1 MAQTPA
7 RLVNHL
13 FWRAGMGLTPREM
26 DYFSRIPYDELVNDL
41 FRSSSD
47 FRPIVTEHVT
57 VSGEV
62 YNAMKGTGQFKYRK
76 ASREAQRRLNA
87 LWRSRMIATEGCLR
101 EKMALFWHGHLVAWS
116 HWSNSTEQYLNI
128 LREHGLGDLGTLL
141 KKVSRS
147 SAMLAYLSNQRNK
160 KDAPNENFARELMEL
175 FTLGRGYYSEQD
187 IHEAA
192 RAFTGWGFKLDTAEF
207 HFRENQHDFGEKTF
221 RGKTG
226 NFDGDD
232 ILDMLLA
239 DKQTAVFITR
249 KMYRWF
255 VCPEVHEEF
264 AARMADRFFTSGYDI
279 ADLMRF
285 VFTSDHFK
293 DTAVMGRRI
302 KSPIE
307 LICGLDKNFALRF
320 EREEDGM
327 FLQRMLGQVLLH
339 PPNVS
344 GWKEGNAWIDSSS
357 LMLRLK
363 LPSAL
368 LNKGNL
374 DWDEPGASA
383 GDLDKM
389 MAPAGDAPMRDADGR
404 LLRVAPDKAAFLAQ
418 LDPATTNES
427 LFNTLLQV
435 DASPTLRSNV
445 GNGDLMERVLE
456 VLSSPEY
463 QLC

>member
-1 MAQTPA
+1 
-7 RLVNHL
+7 
-13 FWRAGMGLTPREM
+13 MGLTPKELEALSER
-26 DYFSRIPYDELVNDL
+26 PYEELVDGL
-41 FRSSSD
+41 FRASRE
-47 FRPIVTEHVT
+47 FTPIRTTHVT
-57 VSGEV
+57 TSDDG
-62 YNAMKGTGQFKYRK
+62 YSAMKGVEQFKYRK

-87 LWRSRMIATEGCLR
+87 LWRQRLITTEGCLR
-101 EKMALFWHGHLVAWS
+101 EKMALFWHGHFVAWS
-116 HWSNSTEQYLNI
+116 HWSNSTEQYLNV
-128 LREHGLGDLGTLL
+128 LREHALGDLGTLL

-147 SAMLAYLSNQRNK
+147 SAMLGYLSNQRNR

-175 FTLGRGYYSEQD
+175 FTLGRGQYSEQD

-232 ILDMLLA
+232 ILDLLLA

-255 VCPEVHEEF
+255 VCPEIPGASSGVDEAF

-285 VFTSDHFK
+285 VFSSEHFK
-293 DTAVMGRRI
+293 DAAMHGRRI

-307 LICGLDKNFALRF
+307 LICGLDKNFKLRF

-327 FLQRMLGQVLLH
+327 FLQRLLGQTLLN
-339 PPNVS
+339 PPNVA
-344 GWKEGNAWIDSSS
+344 GWKEGNAWIDSNS

-374 DWDEPGASA
+374 EWDEPGASA

-404 LLRVAPDKAAFLAQ
+404 LFRVAPDKAAFLAQ
-418 LDPATTNES
+418 LDPAVTNDA
-427 LFNTLLQV
+427 LFTKLLQV
-435 DASPTLRSNV
+435 DASEPLRANV

-456 VLSSPEY
+456 ILSSPEY

>member
-1 MAQTPA
+1 
-7 RLVNHL
+7 
-13 FWRAGMGLTPREM
+13 MGLTLKELDAFTR
-26 DYFSRIPYDELVNDL
+26 SPYDELVNDL
-41 FRSSSD
+41 FRSTKE
-47 FRPIVTEHVT
+47 FRPITTAHVT
-57 VSGEV
+57 TSDEG
-62 YNAMKGTGQFKYRK
+62 YKGMKGVEQFKYRK
-76 ASREAQRRLNA
+76 SSREAQRRLNA
-87 LWRSRMIATEGCLR
+87 QWRQRMITTDGCLR

-116 HWSNSTEQYLNI
+116 HWSNSTEQYLNA

-160 KDAPNENFARELMEL
+160 KDAPNENFAREVMEL
-175 FTLGRGYYSEQD
+175 FTLGRGHYTEQD

-192 RAFTGWGFKLDTAEF
+192 RAFTGWGFKLDTSEF
-207 HFRENQHDFGEKTF
+207 VFREEQHDFGEKTF

-226 NFDGDD
+226 NFDGDA

-255 VCPEVHEEF
+255 VCPEIDEAF
-264 AARMADRFFTSGYDI
+264 AARMADRFFGSHYDI

-293 DTAVMGRRI
+293 DKAMMGRRI

-307 LICGLDKNFALRF
+307 LISGLDKNFTLRF

-327 FLQRMLGQVLLH
+327 FLQRLLGQILLH
-339 PPNVS
+339 PPNVA

-404 LLRVAPDKAAFLAQ
+404 LFRVAPDTAAFLAQ
-418 LDPATTNES
+418 LEPSTPNEA

-435 DASPTLRSNV
+435 DASVTLRSNV